1 MSHDNIILLEKKTP
15 DEVQY
20 GSFRQ
25 NAKMPNAKCQ
35 MPKCHKAK
43 IAALA
48 FGIMAF
54 GGIVGLSETGQKA
67 AAMTG

>member
-1 MSHDNIILLEKKTP
+1 
-15 DEVQY
+15 
-20 GSFRQ
+20 
-25 NAKMPNAKCQ
+25 

-67 AAMTG
+67 AAIDRLGCRNLLAMQRKLNG